1 MNEDMDREIVLSH
14 GTLGANQIAALRAL
28 IEDIGV
34 ATYRQSRLF
43 SLVVSRR
50 IEDAADEFMA
60 WVYVDGQESP
70 KLWARRSDQQ
80 RLFLLEAF

>member
-14 GTLGANQIAALRAL
+14 GTLGVNQVVALSSL
-28 IEDIGV
+28 IEDIGLT
-34 ATYRQSRLF
+34 TYRQSKLF
-43 SLVVSRR
+43 NLVMARR
-50 IEDAADEFMA
+50 IEDAADEFMT

-70 KLWARRSDQQ
+70 RLWARRSDQQ

>member
-14 GTLGANQIAALRAL
+14 GTLGVNQVVALSRL
-28 IEDIGV
+28 IEDIGLT
-34 ATYRQSRLF
+34 TYRQSKLF
-43 SLVVSRR
+43 NLVMARR

-70 KLWARRSDQQ
+70 RLWARRSDQQ